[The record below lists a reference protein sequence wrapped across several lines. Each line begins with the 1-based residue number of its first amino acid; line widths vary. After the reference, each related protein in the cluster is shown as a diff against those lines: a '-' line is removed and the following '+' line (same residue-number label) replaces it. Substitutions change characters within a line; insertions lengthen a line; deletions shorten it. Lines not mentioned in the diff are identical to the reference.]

1 MMNRKPITP
10 AEQAMLDIF
19 LAIKNRTFYGI
30 TSEVIPNRRR
40 ITRDLLCKQLG
51 TSDRSNRVVIRRL
64 RKKGFLICSDFIN
77 GGYWLGTPE
86 EWNDWCDLQE
96 SWKYKKVEELR

>member
-1 MMNRKPITP
+1 MDPKPLTKS
-10 AEQAMLDIF
+10 ERTMLDIF

-40 ITRDLLCKQLG
+40 ITRDLLCRQLE
-51 TSDRSNRVVIRRL
+51 TSDRSNRIVIRRL
-64 RKKGFLICSDFIN
+64 RKKGFLICSDFVN